1 MPSESIH
8 SFAALQNRLTIAGT
22 LVALTALRIG
32 AGRDTEVTSN
42 DLPVLRD
49 ALGRP
54 FIPGASL
61 KGTLRARVEALINT
75 IAPQQ
80 VRDFDELEAFQRT
93 EIVVLKNEFQDQDRA
108 TFWFSFKI

>member
-42 DLPVLRD
+42 DLPVLRGD
-49 ALGRP
+49 TNTGLHPGRFLEQADNRSHFHGLGPR
-54 FIPGASL
+54 S
-61 KGTLRARVEALINT
+61 
-75 IAPQQ
+75 
-80 VRDFDELEAFQRT
+80 
-93 EIVVLKNEFQDQDRA
+93 
-108 TFWFSFKI
+108 